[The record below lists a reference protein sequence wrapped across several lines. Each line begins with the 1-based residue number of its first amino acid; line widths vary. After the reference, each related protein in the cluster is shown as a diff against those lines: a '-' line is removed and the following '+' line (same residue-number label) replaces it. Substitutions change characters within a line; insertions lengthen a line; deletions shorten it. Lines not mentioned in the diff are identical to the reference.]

1 MYLFNNSEECEVER
15 VSEVE
20 ISSTLRGYNLNPR
33 FELLSGLSVSEVA
46 DLYCNTMRRIYLKK
60 NGVDFGVSV
69 PMIRGGAVHSLI
81 EKIFKLLIEDDFEA
95 SEDLIKLIEQ
105 LKSDDWLQEII
116 WSGGKLQQLFEIAG
130 NETEYQNSIDQIKKK
145 LIAIIEMELKRIE
158 SINSYSNKVQ
168 LLDLEKY
175 VDGSIFHLGNGRI
188 DLILGY
194 KNSIGVCDLKSS
206 YSYGDNLSAKFQIAL
221 YSMMMECEHKVDVN
235 WGVIVFPYER
245 VNRNN
250 YLMKHPKKI
259 IIPINDTLRENTLD
273 FLRNVVRI
281 LGNDEIPRICNKFC
295 LSKELCQEGLK

>member
-235 WGVIVFPYER
+235 WGVIVFP
-245 VNRNN
+245 
-250 YLMKHPKKI
+250 
-259 IIPINDTLRENTLD
+259 
-273 FLRNVVRI
+273 
-281 LGNDEIPRICNKFC
+281 
-295 LSKELCQEGLK
+295 QQ